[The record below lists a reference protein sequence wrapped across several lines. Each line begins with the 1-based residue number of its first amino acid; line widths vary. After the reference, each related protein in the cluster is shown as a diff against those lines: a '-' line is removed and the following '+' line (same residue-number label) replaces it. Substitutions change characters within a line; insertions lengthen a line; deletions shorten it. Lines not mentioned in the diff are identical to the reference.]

1 MGNRHIHDMHTCMQS
16 THTHKI
22 NTTIKVNKTNILEMK
37 TELESNTAA
46 HKLMSSIQKVKEEVK
61 RIHMK

>member
-1 MGNRHIHDMHTCMQS
+1 
-16 THTHKI
+16 
-22 NTTIKVNKTNILEMK
+22 MK